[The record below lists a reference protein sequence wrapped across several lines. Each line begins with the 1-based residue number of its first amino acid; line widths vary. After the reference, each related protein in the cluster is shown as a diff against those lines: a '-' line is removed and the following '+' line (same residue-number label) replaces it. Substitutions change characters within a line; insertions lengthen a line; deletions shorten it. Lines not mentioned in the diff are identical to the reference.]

1 LGLNPLRAFLRR
13 HNRIALDTNVFIYHL
28 EENIRYLPLTDM
40 IFSWLDQPDSVA
52 ITSTLTMTELL
63 VQPFR
68 AKDEDKAELF
78 YGLLSTYPNL
88 SWIAPDLDAANLA
101 ARYRADPRPKT
112 IDALHAATAVQASA
126 TGLITNDAALARI
139 VGIEV
144 LVLET
149 LLPV

>member
-1 LGLNPLRAFLRR
+1 LGLSPLRAFLRR
-13 HNRIALDTNVFIYHL
+13 HSRIALDTNVFIYHL
-28 EENIRYLPLTDM
+28 EAITRYLPLTDL

-68 AKDEDKAELF
+68 DRDEDKAELF

-88 SWIAPDLDAANLA
+88 FWIAPDLEAASLA
-101 ARYRADPRPKT
+101 ARYRGEYRLKT
-112 IDALHAATAVQASA
+112 IDALPVATAIQASA
-126 TGLITNDAALARI
+126 TGLITNDAALAR
-139 VGIEV
+139 VGGIDV

>member
-13 HNRIALDTNVFIYHL
+13 HSRIALDTNVFIYHL
-28 EENIRYLPLTDM
+28 EENTRYLALTDL
-40 IFSWLDQPDSVA
+40 IFSWLDQPDSAA

-68 AKDEDKAELF
+68 AMDEDKVELL

-88 SWIAPDLDAANLA
+88 SWIAPDLEAANLA
-101 ARYRADPRPKT
+101 ARYRADHRLKT
-112 IDALHAATAVQASA
+112 NDALHIATAVQVSA
-126 TGLITNDAALARI
+126 TGMITNDAALAR
-139 VGIEV
+139 VGGIDV

-149 LLPV
+149 LLLA

>member
-13 HNRIALDTNVFIYHL
+13 HSRIALDTNVFIYHL
-28 EENIRYLPLTDM
+28 EEITRYLPLTDL

-68 AKDEDKAELF
+68 DRDEDKAELF

-88 SWIAPDLDAANLA
+88 LWIAPDLEAANLA
-101 ARYRADPRPKT
+101 ARYRADHRLKA
-112 IDALHAATAVQASA
+112 IDAVHAATAVQASA
-126 TGLITNDAALARI
+126 TGLITNDAVLAR
-139 VGIEV
+139 VAGIEV

-149 LLPV
+149 LLPI